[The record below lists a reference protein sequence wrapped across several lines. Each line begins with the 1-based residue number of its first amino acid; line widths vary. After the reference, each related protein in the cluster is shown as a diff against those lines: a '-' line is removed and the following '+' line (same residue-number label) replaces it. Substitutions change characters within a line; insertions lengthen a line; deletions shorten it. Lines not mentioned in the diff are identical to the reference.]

1 MHAQEYTDK
10 FRLAVGQNTKFS
22 KKISSLQA
30 LVSVLIEQSNL
41 ANEVVLQDLAGRERL
56 SDALRLSS
64 LPNDGY
70 LMLEKCQMEQTRSK
84 QDHEGGAISP
94 LTK

>member
-1 MHAQEYTDK
+1 LHAQEYTDK

-41 ANEVVLQDLAGRERL
+41 ANEVVL
-56 SDALRLSS
+56 
-64 LPNDGY
+64 
-70 LMLEKCQMEQTRSK
+70 
-84 QDHEGGAISP
+84 
-94 LTK
+94 